1 MATSITTTAITTTTT
16 KTTMKMTTTM
26 TATTTLASSKNENI
40 DERFHVLVTGK
51 ELQSKSPDSSFIL
64 DTTLTD
70 GDRTVVENGSC
81 SQTTGFGSFDT
92 QVNSVGV
99 NKSSKPPPLPP
110 KPKNLITCATKTGYI
125 VSSKSLPKSNYAVS
139 LSPTEFTRKNIL

>member
-1 MATSITTTAITTTTT
+1 
-16 KTTMKMTTTM
+16 MTTTM

-40 DERFHVLVTGK
+40 DERFHALATGK

-81 SQTTGFGSFDT
+81 SQTTGFGCFDT

-125 VSSKSLPKSNYAVS
+125 VSPKSLPKSNYAVS